1 MNVENLKRWPTVINL
16 HANNFPV
23 SFHALGRGEWMRW
36 QAMSDIVNRV
46 C

>member
-23 SFHALGRGEWMRW
+23 LFHALGRGEWMRRRV
-36 QAMSDIVNRV
+36 ASDILNRV
-46 C
+46 R